1 MKIFNLYLTR
11 VLISLKLFGL
21 EIDFNSELRKS
32 EKRVIKMSNKG
43 NYFYLN
49 QFIYNYNNKTK

>member
-49 QFIYNYNNKTK
+49 QFICNYNIIMN